1 MSPAPDEIARIEH
14 ELDILRSRYAIFQRW
29 AKIAKWFFIGLAMTL
44 LLALVGYGTVYDPL
58 AAVIV
63 SMIFLM
69 IGGGLYLTGNVTG
82 RDRWI
87 DIAAP
92 GPAYGRQSEATA
104 IETMI
109 ADREKRLAEIK
120 ARPA

>member
-1 MSPAPDEIARIEH
+1 MSPAADEIAKIEH

-29 AKIAKWFFIGLAMTL
+29 ARIMKWFFISLAVAVT
-44 LLALVGYGTVYDPL
+44 AAIVSYGIVRDPL
-58 AAVIV
+58 VAIVMTVVAVVIA
-63 SMIFLM
+63 
-69 IGGGLYLTGNVTG
+69 GGAYVTRG
-82 RDRWI
+82 DRNRRWI
-87 DIAAP
+87 DVASP
-92 GPAYGRQSEATA
+92 GPDYGRQSEATA